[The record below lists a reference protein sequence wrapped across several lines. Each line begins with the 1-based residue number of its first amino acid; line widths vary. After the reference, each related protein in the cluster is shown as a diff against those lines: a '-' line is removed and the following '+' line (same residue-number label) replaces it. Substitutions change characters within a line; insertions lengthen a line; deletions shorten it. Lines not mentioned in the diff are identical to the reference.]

1 MTHAQETL
9 AATATL
15 PSDEERLMLRDSL
28 RRLLA
33 RQWPAEQAVELAN
46 DASAR
51 ASIWQALAEQ
61 GLTSLGSDPQEG
73 GFREIAVALEELGR
87 AACPA
92 PLIGAALANLALS
105 TLLPGRPASDDA
117 AALLDALHGGDA
129 CVSFALGAFDGDPQA
144 GSVQFVDGKL
154 QGSLAFVEAATQATH
169 LVVLAEPGPVLAIVP
184 RDASGLTMTET
195 PGLAMPPLATMHFD
209 HVPAAVM
216 EIPSALARDLH
227 GIGGLALL
235 ARTLGAARQGF
246 DMAVAHAKE
255 RQQFGQPIGRFQA
268 VQHKLANCLTAL
280 EAARLMLHNAAN
292 AHDLGLENWRLL
304 GATARAFAGPALRQ
318 VSLETHHTFGAI
330 GYSEEH
336 EAPRHFRRTHA
347 DLARLGGVRKS
358 REEIAHA
365 LLDRGAMLPEY
376 DLGPAGNAFR
386 DEVRAWLKQNWS
398 GATPKHKENQAY
410 EEWGYD
416 TQFTKLLGRQGWNTI
431 SWPKEHGGQG
441 RTPYEQLAF
450 MEEIQQAGA
459 PMGGRGDIQA
469 HALMTFGTPEQKAE
483 FLPKLALGEIT
494 FCLGYSEPGSGSDL
508 ASLQTSAVRDG
519 DEWVINGQKIWTTA
533 AEKADYMWL
542 AARTDRNATR
552 PHAGISIFI
561 VPMDSPGLSVRPS
574 MAMYGHTFCQ
584 EFLDNVRVPAS
595 ALVGKVNEGW
605 TILTSALVTERMMM
619 GSFIA
624 NARAEFERL
633 VRCVR
638 NATVPNGLLRDDGAV
653 RDRIGALAAE
663 VEAGRQLFMNSIAMA
678 EQGKVAIHEAA
689 MSKAYTGELI
699 ERLGQAAL
707 DILGTGVILSGD
719 ADDTIADGK
728 FEQLLRYAILTVIGG
743 GTAEIQRNLIA
754 QRGLGLPR

>member
-15 PSDEERLMLRDSL
+15 PSDEERLMLQDSV

-33 RQWPAEQAVELAN
+33 RQWPAERAVELAN
-46 DASAR
+46 DVSAR
-51 ASIWQALAEQ
+51 ASIWRALAEQ
-61 GLTSLGSDPQEG
+61 GLTSLGRDPQG
-73 GFREIAVALEELGR
+73 GGMREIAAVLEELGR

-92 PLIGAALANLALS
+92 PLIGATLANLALS
-105 TLLPGRPASDDA
+105 TCPPGCPAADEA
-117 AALLDALHGGDA
+117 AALLEALHRGDA

-169 LVVLAEPGPVLAIVP
+169 LILLAEPGPVLAIVP
-184 RDASGLTMTET
+184 HDASGLTITET
-195 PGLAMPPLATMHFD
+195 PGLAVPPLASVRFD
-209 HVPAAVM
+209 HVHAIVV
-216 EIPSALARDLH
+216 ETSSELARDLH
-227 GIGGLALL
+227 GISGLALL
-235 ARTLGAARQGF
+235 ARALGSARRGF
-246 DMAVAHAKE
+246 DMALAYAKE

-268 VQHKLANCLTAL
+268 IQHKLANCLTVL
-280 EAARLMLHNAAN
+280 EAARLMLHNAAK
-292 AHDLGLENWRLL
+292 AHDLGSQNWRIL

-347 DLARLGGVRKS
+347 DLARLGGVCQA

-365 LLDRGAMLPEY
+365 LLDQGAMLPEH
-376 DLGPAGNAFR
+376 DLGHAGNAFR
-386 DEVRAWLKQNWS
+386 EEVRAWLKQNWC
-398 GATPKHKENQAY
+398 GASPKRQQGQAY

-416 TQFTKLLGRQGWNTI
+416 TQFTKLLGRQGWNTM
-431 SWPKEHGGQG
+431 SWPTEHGGQQ

-469 HALMTFGTPEQKAE
+469 HALMAFGSPEQKAE

-508 ASLQTSAVRDG
+508 ASLQTSAVHDG

-542 AARTDRNATR
+542 AARTDGNVAR

-561 VPMDSPGLSVRPS
+561 VPMNSPGLTMHPS

-638 NATVPNGLLRDDGAV
+638 DATTPDGKLRDDGAV

-689 MSKAYTGELI
+689 MSKVYTGELI
-699 ERLGQAAL
+699 ERLGQAAV
-707 DILGTGVILSGD
+707 DILGAGAILSED
-719 ADDTIADGK
+719 AEGAIAGGK

>member
-1 MTHAQETL
+1 MVQEQTEIP
-9 AATATL
+9 AATMR
-15 PSDEERLMLRDSL
+15 PGDEERRMLQESL

-33 RQWPAEQAVELAN
+33 RHWPAERAVALAA
-46 DASAR
+46 DPRAM
-51 ASIWQALAEQ
+51 ASIWRLLAEQ
-61 GLTSLGSDPQEG
+61 GLTSLGSNPQEG
-73 GFREIAVALEELGR
+73 GLSEIAVALEELGR

-92 PLIGAALANLALS
+92 PLIGSALANFALS
-105 TLLPGRPASDDA
+105 PHLSGRPGSDEA
-117 AALLDALHGGDA
+117 AALLSALHRGDA
-129 CVSFALGAFDGDPQA
+129 SVSVAFGGFDGDPHA
-144 GSVQFVDGKL
+144 GRVRVANGRL
-154 QGSLAFVEAATQATH
+154 HGRIAFVEAAMHASH
-169 LVVLAEPGPVLAIVP
+169 LLVLAEPGPVLAIVP
-184 RDASGLTMTET
+184 RDAAGLSVTET
-195 PGLAMPPLATMHFD
+195 PGLAVPSLATAGFD
-209 HVPAAVM
+209 DVVAPALPVT
-216 EIPSALARDLH
+216 PGLAEDLRRL
-227 GIGGLALL
+227 GGLALL
-235 ARTLGAARQGF
+235 ARALGAARQGF
-246 DMAVAHAKE
+246 DMAVAYAGE

-268 VQHKLANCLTAL
+268 IQHKLANCLTSL
-280 EAARLMLHNAAN
+280 EAARQMLHNAARTYDRN
-292 AHDLGLENWRLL
+292 SENWRIL
-304 GATARAFAGPALRQ
+304 GAAARAYAGPALRQ

-347 DLARLGGVRKS
+347 DLARHGGVRQA
-358 REEIAHA
+358 REELAQA
-365 LLDRGAMLPEY
+365 LLDQGAMLPEH

-386 DEVRAWLKQNWS
+386 DEVRAWLKENWS
-398 GATPKHKENQAY
+398 GAPRKHAQDHAY

-416 TQFTKLLGRQGWNTI
+416 TQFTRLLGNKGWNTM
-431 SWPKEHGGQG
+431 SWPKAYGGQG

-469 HALMTFGTPEQKAE
+469 HALMAFGTAEQQAE
-483 FLPKLALGEIT
+483 FLPRLARGEIT

-508 ASLQTSAVRDG
+508 ASMQTTAVRDG

-542 AARTDRNATR
+542 AARTDRNAAR
-552 PHAGISIFI
+552 PHAGISLFI
-561 VPMDSPGLSVRPS
+561 VPMASPGLTVRPS

-584 EFLDNVRVPAS
+584 EFLDNVRLPAS
-595 ALVGKVNEGW
+595 ALVGKVNDGW
-605 TILTSALVTERMMM
+605 AILTSALATERMVM

-624 NARAEFERL
+624 NARAEFDRL

-638 NATVPNGLLRDDGAV
+638 DQTVLDGTLANDGAV

-678 EQGKVAIHEAA
+678 EQGKVPVHEAA
-689 MSKAYTGELI
+689 MSKAYTGELM
-699 ERLGQAAL
+699 ERLSQTAL
-707 DILGTGVILSGD
+707 DILGTGATLSED
-719 ADDTIADGK
+719 AEGAVASGR